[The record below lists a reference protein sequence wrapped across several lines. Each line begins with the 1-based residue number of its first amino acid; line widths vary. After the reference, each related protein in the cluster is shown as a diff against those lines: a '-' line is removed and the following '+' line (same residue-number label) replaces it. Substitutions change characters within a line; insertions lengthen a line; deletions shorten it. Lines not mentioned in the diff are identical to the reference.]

1 MKRRWAGE
9 IHSGIVSKQ
18 TQGHTGEKKANQFS
32 SCFKSSSSSG
42 KFDYCVKLG
51 RASRFLRKISPLA
64 TRIATNVWVLCN
76 TKHSLDTICSC
87 RDFITVTLS
96 TKIGNKTKRNENE
109 DQNLNS
115 EIKALNLSL
124 LYTTKQS
131 TFPAWVHGFWN
142 MIIIFFLPSSGF

>member
-1 MKRRWAGE
+1 ML
-9 IHSGIVSKQ
+9 V
-18 TQGHTGEKKANQFS
+18 
-32 SCFKSSSSSG
+32 
-42 KFDYCVKLG
+42 V
-51 RASRFLRKISPLA
+51 
-64 TRIATNVWVLCN
+64 
-76 TKHSLDTICSC
+76 TICSC

-131 TFPAWVHGFWN
+131 TFPA
-142 MIIIFFLPSSGF
+142 